1 MRRATL
7 VLAPSL
13 SAALLAAAT
22 RPAAAQP
29 ASASR
34 ADASSQLAAGAV
46 ESAPASALPSA
57 PRTLATYRFTG
68 ARGAAMPTQVTIADS
83 AGVIV
88 ASFRL
93 PGDRAARPMAVDLTE
108 ADLVLQGETP
118 AGVLTLRFY
127 QRGDDA
133 TTGLVAGRWWLGT
146 QDGTLR
152 GRVTR

>member
-7 VLAPSL
+7 VLASSL
-13 SAALLAAAT
+13 SATLLAAT

-29 ASASR
+29 AHAAR
-34 ADASSQLAAGAV
+34 AASSTQLAEGAV
-46 ESAPASALPSA
+46 ERAAESA

-68 ARGAAMPTQVTIADS
+68 ARDAAMPTQVTIADS

-127 QRGDDA
+127 QRGDA
-133 TTGLVAGRWWLGT
+133 AAAGLVAGRWWLGA

-152 GRVTR
+152 GRVIR

>member
-7 VLAPSL
+7 VLASSL
-13 SAALLAAAT
+13 SAALLAAAA

-29 ASASR
+29 AAQSAAAR
-34 ADASSQLAAGAV
+34 TASPNALAGGAA
-46 ESAPASALPSA
+46 EGGSEGA

-68 ARGAAMPTQVTIADS
+68 ARDAAMPTQVTIADS
-83 AGVIV
+83 AGVLV

-93 PGDRAARPMAVDLTE
+93 PGDRDARPMAVDLTE

-127 QRGDDA
+127 QRGDA
-133 TTGLVAGRWWLGT
+133 VGAGLVAGRWWLGT

>member
-7 VLAPSL
+7 VLVPSL
-13 SAALLAAAT
+13 SAALLAAAA
-22 RPAAAQP
+22 RPAAAQAAAAARA
-29 ASASR
+29 ASPNA
-34 ADASSQLAAGAV
+34 LAENVVERAV
-46 ESAPASALPSA
+46 ERA

-68 ARGAAMPTQVTIADS
+68 ARDATMPTQVTIADS
-83 AGVIV
+83 AGVLV

-127 QRGDDA
+127 QRGDA
-133 TTGLVAGRWWLGT
+133 AAEGLVAGRWWLGT